1 MFFKLTHKK
10 KQLPLFAPILNGFII
25 IAILLFT
32 SSCEK
37 EVHINLNPGEGKVVV
52 EGRIELGEY
61 PYVSLTQNMSFFSKI
76 DLNTLED
83 LFIHDAHITVSDGQ
97 DSIVLKEYPFAYGDN
112 TIYVYTIDSADAL
125 AQQFKGAY
133 DKTYFLKIQL
143 GDQVY
148 TSQTTIPRGN
158 GLDSL
163 WAQMPDRPGE
173 VDPEAR
179 MLYARYTDPDTLG
192 NFIRYAT
199 KVNRGSFLTPFFS
212 VSDDQIINGTSIP
225 FRILPGYI
233 PVDTID
239 RATYGFFMLGDTVT
253 VQWSSIDKS
262 TYDFWDKLEFAQAAT
277 GNPFAAPTAIPSN
290 ISNNALGIWA
300 GYGHQY
306 YSIVIKDDE

>member
-1 MFFKLTHKK
+1 MFFKSSIKK
-10 KQLPLFAPILNGFII
+10 NRIPFVFYVSNLFLL
-25 IAILLFT
+25 IAILFFV

-37 EVHINLNPGEGKVVV
+37 EVHIDLNPGEGKVVV

-76 DLNTLED
+76 DLNTLEN

-97 DSIVLKEYPFAYGDN
+97 DSIILKEYAFPYGSN
-112 TIYVYTIDSADAL
+112 VIYIYTIDSADVF

-143 GDQVY
+143 GNQVY
-148 TSQTTIPRGN
+148 TSQTTIPKGK

-163 WAQMPDRPGE
+163 WVQMPDRPE
-173 VDPEAR
+173 ETAPEAR
-179 MLYARYTDPDTLG
+179 MLFAKYTDPDTLG

-199 KVNRGSFLTPFFS
+199 KVNNSPFLTPFFS

-239 RATYGFFMLGDTVT
+239 RSTYGLFMLGDTVT
-253 VQWSSIDKS
+253 IQWSSIDKS

-290 ISNNALGIWA
+290 ISNRALGIWA

-306 YSIVIKDDE
+306 YTIIIKDE